1 MSLFDVRVDTSDMR
15 RLAQLIRQAERKAP
29 GAVAG
34 GINETFGKARTQV
47 VRALAQQTGAKYGD
61 VRKAL
66 TYKRAHIGN
75 LEASIKGRG
84 PHLPLRMF
92 RPSVRLVSLFNV
104 QTRRKALHQVVSA
117 SPWGVKRQ
125 FPGMF
130 MVGSWQRSGRST
142 RFVGSG
148 VSAGGVSTNGQVF
161 VRVGQS
167 RLPIRRTFGPA
178 IPKEMVKDET
188 AAAFLKV
195 AETMPDAVGRH
206 LLGVMRGEAWTS
218 RVGRGRR
225 P

>member
-1 MSLFDVRVDTSDMR
+1 MSLFDVRVDTSDMQ

-34 GINETFGKARTQV
+34 GINDTFGKARTQV
-47 VRALAQQTGAKYGD
+47 VRALVQQTGAKYGD

-84 PHLPLRMF
+84 PYMPLRMF
-92 RPSVRLVSLFNV
+92 KPSVKVVTLYNVS
-104 QTRRKALHQVVSA
+104 TKRKARYQVVSA
-117 SPWGVKRQ
+117 SPWGVRRQ

-130 MVGSWQRSGRST
+130 MVGSWQRSGRGAK
-142 RFVGSG
+142 FVGSG
-148 VSAGGVSTNGQVF
+148 TSAGGVSTNGQVF
-161 VRVGQS
+161 VRVGAA
-167 RLPIRRTFGPA
+167 RLPIRRTFGPS
-178 IPKEMVKDET
+178 IPKEMVQDET

-195 AETMPDAVGRH
+195 AETMPDAIGRH
-206 LLGVMRGEAWTS
+206 LLGVMQGAAWAS

-225 P
+225 H